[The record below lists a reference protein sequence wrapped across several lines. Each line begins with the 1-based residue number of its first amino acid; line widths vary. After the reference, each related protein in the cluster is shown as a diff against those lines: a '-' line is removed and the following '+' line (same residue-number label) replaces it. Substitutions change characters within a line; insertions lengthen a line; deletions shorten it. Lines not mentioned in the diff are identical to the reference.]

1 MRRPALN
8 LRGYCMSDAVQSGTK
23 PDREFCSTSD
33 AAQMLGVSLG
43 TVQQMVENGLLD
55 AWKTTGGHRRIRVSS
70 VESFLRKRQTG
81 AAVPTAVP
89 QAGQATLRVLIAE
102 DDRLMQA
109 LYEKTVV
116 TWDMPIQVKIVPS
129 GFEGLMEIGRSAP
142 DLLVADLVMPDLDGF
157 AMIRKLRA
165 DPQLASMD
173 IIVVT
178 GLSAED
184 IEEQGGLPDDVLIYG
199 KPIPFREL
207 KGYIQARLM
216 QMQRRARG

>member
-1 MRRPALN
+1 
-8 LRGYCMSDAVQSGTK
+8 MSDAVQAGAK

-43 TVQQMVENGLLD
+43 TVQQMVETGLLD
-55 AWKTTGGHRRIRVSS
+55 AWKTTGGHRRIRISS

-81 AAVPTAVP
+81 VPAPVAQPP
-89 QAGQATLRVLIAE
+89 QSILRVLIAE

-109 LYEKTVV
+109 LYEKTVA

-142 DLLVADLVMPDLDGF
+142 DLLVADLMMPDLDGF
-157 AMIRKLRA
+157 AMIRRLRA
-165 DPQLASMD
+165 DPQLAHMD

-178 GLSAED
+178 GLSVED
-184 IEEQGGLPDDVLIYG
+184 IDEQGGLPEDVLIYG

-207 KGYIQARLM
+207 KGYIQAKLM
-216 QMQRRARG
+216 QMQRRVRA

>member
-1 MRRPALN
+1 
-8 LRGYCMSDAVQSGTK
+8 MSDAVQTGAK

-43 TVQQMVENGLLD
+43 TVQQMVETGLLD
-55 AWKTTGGHRRIRVSS
+55 AWKTTGGHRRIRISS

-81 AAVPTAVP
+81 VPAPVAQPP
-89 QAGQATLRVLIAE
+89 QTILRVLIAE

-109 LYEKTVV
+109 LYEKTVA

-142 DLLVADLVMPDLDGF
+142 DLLVADLMMPDLDGF
-157 AMIRKLRA
+157 AMIRRLRA
-165 DPQLASMD
+165 DPQLAHMD

-178 GLSAED
+178 GLSVED
-184 IEEQGGLPDDVLIYG
+184 IDEQGGLPEDVLIYG

-207 KGYIQARLM
+207 KGYIQAKLM
-216 QMQRRARG
+216 QMQRRVRA

>member
-1 MRRPALN
+1 
-8 LRGYCMSDAVQSGTK
+8 MSDVAQAGTK

-81 AAVPTAVP
+81 TPGAQPNRMSAAV
-89 QAGQATLRVLIAE
+89 RVLIAE

-109 LYEKTVV
+109 LYEKTVA

-129 GFEGLMEIGRSAP
+129 GFEGLMEIGRCAP

-157 AMIRKLRA
+157 AMVRRLRA
-165 DPQLASMD
+165 DPRLAQMD

-178 GLSAED
+178 GLSAAD
-184 IEEQGGLPDDVLIYG
+184 IEAQGGLPEDVLVYG

-207 KGYIQARLM
+207 KGYIQAKLV
-216 QMQRRARG
+216 QMQRLAHA

>member
-1 MRRPALN
+1 
-8 LRGYCMSDAVQSGTK
+8 MSEAVQASGK
-23 PDREFCSTSD
+23 ADREFCSTSD

-43 TVQQMVENGLLD
+43 TVQQMVETGLLD
-55 AWKTTGGHRRIRVSS
+55 AWKTAGGHRRIRVSS
-70 VESFLRKRQTG
+70 VEAFLRKRQAGPAT
-81 AAVPTAVP
+81 AAPRA
-89 QAGQATLRVLIAE
+89 ACELRVLIAE
-102 DDRLMQA
+102 DDRLMQV
-109 LYEKTVV
+109 LYEKTVA
-116 TWDMPIQVKIVPS
+116 TWGMPVQVKIVAS
-129 GFEGLMEIGRSAP
+129 GFEGLMEIGRNPP

-165 DPQLASMD
+165 APALESMD

-178 GLSAED
+178 GLSVED

-216 QMQRRARG
+216 QLQRRARC

>member
-1 MRRPALN
+1 
-8 LRGYCMSDAVQSGTK
+8 MSEAIQAGAK
-23 PDREFCSTSD
+23 PEREFCSTSE

-81 AAVPTAVP
+81 GASQPVSCEPTA
-89 QAGQATLRVLIAE
+89 LRILIAE
-102 DDRLMQA
+102 DDAVMQA
-109 LYEKTVV
+109 LYKKTIE
-116 TWDMPIQVKIVPS
+116 TWAMPIEVKIVAS
-129 GFEGLMEIGRSAP
+129 GFEGLMEIGRSTP
-142 DLLVADLVMPDLDGF
+142 DLLIADLMMPDLDGF
-157 AMIRKLRA
+157 ALIRRLRV
-165 DPQLASMD
+165 DPRLEHMD

-184 IEEQGGLPDDVLIYG
+184 IEEQGGLPEYVLVYD

-207 KGYIQARLM
+207 KGYVQAKLM
-216 QMQRRARG
+216 HRKRPAVP

>member
-1 MRRPALN
+1 
-8 LRGYCMSDAVQSGTK
+8 MSDAVLAGAK

-81 AAVPTAVP
+81 TPAPAQPAPT
-89 QAGQATLRVLIAE
+89 TLRVLIAE

-109 LYEKTVV
+109 LYEKTVA
-116 TWDMPIQVKIVPS
+116 TWDMPIQVKIVSS

-142 DLLVADLVMPDLDGF
+142 DLLVADLMMPDLDGF
-157 AMIRKLRA
+157 AMIRRLRA
-165 DPQLASMD
+165 DPQLAHMD

-178 GLSAED
+178 GLSVDD
-184 IEEQGGLPDDVLIYG
+184 IEEQGGLPEDVLIYG

-216 QMQRRARG
+216 QMQRRVRA

>member
-1 MRRPALN
+1 
-8 LRGYCMSDAVQSGTK
+8 MSDAVQAGTK
-23 PDREFCSTSD
+23 PEREFCSTSD

-81 AAVPTAVP
+81 NQP
-89 QAGQATLRVLIAE
+89 QAATEQSVLRILIAE

-109 LYEKTVV
+109 LYEKTVA
-116 TWDMPIQVKIVPS
+116 TWDMPIEVKIVPS
-129 GFEGLMEIGRSAP
+129 GFEGLLEIGRNAP

-165 DPQLASMD
+165 DPRLVTMD

-178 GLSAED
+178 GLTPED
-184 IEEQGGLPDDVLIYG
+184 IEEQGGLPEDVLIYG

-207 KGYIQARLM
+207 KGYIQAKLV
-216 QMQRRARG
+216 QIQRRVRA

>member
-1 MRRPALN
+1 
-8 LRGYCMSDAVQSGTK
+8 MSDAVQTGTK

-81 AAVPTAVP
+81 APAPVASVAT
-89 QAGQATLRVLIAE
+89 TLRVLIAE

-109 LYEKTVV
+109 LYEKTVA
-116 TWDMPIQVKIVPS
+116 TWDMPIQVKIVAS

-157 AMIRKLRA
+157 AMIRRLRA
-165 DPQLASMD
+165 DPQLAHMD

-178 GLSAED
+178 GLSVED
-184 IEEQGGLPDDVLIYG
+184 IEEQGGLPEDVLIYG

-216 QMQRRARG
+216 QMQRHARA

>member
-1 MRRPALN
+1 
-8 LRGYCMSDAVQSGTK
+8 MSDAVQPGGK

-55 AWKTTGGHRRIRVSS
+55 AWKTAGGHRRIRVTS
-70 VESFLRKRQTG
+70 VEAFLRKRQ
-81 AAVPTAVP
+81 
-89 QAGQATLRVLIAE
+89 AGPVTTPAPSTELRVLIAE

-109 LYEKTVV
+109 LYEKTVA
-116 TWDMPIQVKIVPS
+116 TWEMPIKVKIVAS
-129 GFEGLMEIGRSAP
+129 GFEGLMEIGRNPP

-157 AMIRKLRA
+157 AMIRKLRD
-165 DPQLASMD
+165 DPQLAGMD

-178 GLSAED
+178 GLTAED
-184 IEEQGGLPDDVLIYG
+184 IEEQGGLPEDVLIYG

-216 QMQRRARG
+216 QMQRRAVRP

>member
-1 MRRPALN
+1 
-8 LRGYCMSDAVQSGTK
+8 MSDAVQAGAK

-43 TVQQMVENGLLD
+43 TVQQMVETGLLD
-55 AWKTTGGHRRIRVSS
+55 AWKTTGGHRRIRITS

-81 AAVPTAVP
+81 VPSPVAQPP
-89 QAGQATLRVLIAE
+89 QTILRVLIAE

-109 LYEKTVV
+109 LYEKTVA

-142 DLLVADLVMPDLDGF
+142 DLLVADLMMPDLDGF
-157 AMIRKLRA
+157 AMIRRLRA
-165 DPQLASMD
+165 DPQLAHMD

-178 GLSAED
+178 GLSVED
-184 IEEQGGLPDDVLIYG
+184 IDEQGGLPEDVLIYG

-207 KGYIQARLM
+207 KGYIQAKLM
-216 QMQRRARG
+216 QMQRRVRA

>member
-1 MRRPALN
+1 
-8 LRGYCMSDAVQSGTK
+8 MSDVLSASGK

-55 AWKTTGGHRRIRVSS
+55 AWKTAGGHRRIRVTS
-70 VESFLRKRQTG
+70 VEAFLRKRQTG
-81 AAVPTAVP
+81 PAPRAATRSAE
-89 QAGQATLRVLIAE
+89 LRVLIAE

-109 LYEKTVV
+109 LYEKTVA
-116 TWDMPIQVKIVPS
+116 TWDMPVKVRIVAS
-129 GFEGLMEIGRSAP
+129 GFEGLVEIGRNPP
-142 DLLVADLVMPDLDGF
+142 DLLVADLMMPDLDGF
-157 AMIRKLRA
+157 AMIRRLRA
-165 DPQLASMD
+165 DPQLSGMD

-178 GLSAED
+178 GLSQED
-184 IEEQGGLPDDVLIYG
+184 IEVQGGLPEDVLIYG

-216 QMQRRARG
+216 QMQRRPA